1 MKLPVASFSFLNTW
15 DICPHQAYRRYIAK
29 DLPREPESPEMA
41 WGNEVHSAMEKRLK
55 KGSNFVLPE
64 HMLIFEQFCAPLSK
78 FSFTP
83 ELKLGMTAQGKK
95 CDFFAGNVFLRGKLD
110 VPIILAH
117 TALLLDWKTG
127 KKREEPYELEIQGL
141 LLEANRPGVEKIIG
155 QYVWLKDLT
164 LGETHDLSCTDRTW
178 QRVTAAMSDVERAME
193 RGTFIKTPGP
203 LCGWCSVMDCEHNRK
218 KK

>member
-15 DICPHQAYRRYIAK
+15 NICPHQAARRYIVK

-41 WGNEVHSAMEKRLK
+41 WGNEVHSTMENRLN
-55 KGSNFVLPE
+55 GIIALPE
-64 HMLIFEQFCAPLSK
+64 SMQAFEQFCTPLDGYR
-78 FSFTP
+78 FTP
-83 ELKLGMTAQGKK
+83 ELKLGMTVQGKK
-95 CDFFAGNVFLRGKLD
+95 CDFFADDVFLRGKLD
-110 VPIILAH
+110 VPIVLTH

-127 KKREEPYELEIQGL
+127 KKREDPYELEVGAL
-141 LLEANRPGVEKIIG
+141 LVQAQWPHAGKIIG

-164 LGETHDLSCTDRTW
+164 LGETHDLSRTDRTW

-193 RGTFIKTPGP
+193 RGAFIKTPGP